1 MILYNF
7 PPRTVPRSS
16 NLNYS
21 GPTIGV
27 RFALPNSANDF
38 VRYTRVRGG
47 KHEERETSQ
56 LRTESFVRNCEVSLS
71 SPYRYVLVNG
81 TAADG

>member
-1 MILYNF
+1 MM
-7 PPRTVPRSS
+7 R
-16 NLNYS
+16 
-21 GPTIGV
+21 G
-27 RFALPNSANDF
+27 ALPNSANDF
-38 VRYTRVRGG
+38 VRYTNRRVRGG

-56 LRTESFVRNCEVSLS
+56 LRTESFVRNYEVSLF